1 MQIKVIFIPMVEIK
15 GVLCC
20 CCFFFQG
27 YYAYIETS
35 SPRKQGDDAKL
46 VYRPNLGNR
55 ESCISF
61 YYHMKGKG
69 IGELNVK
76 VNGKIIF
83 KKNGQQGVDWK
94 KAQIK
99 VKETARIVSEPA
111 IYHN

>member
-1 MQIKVIFIPMVEIK
+1 MVEIK